1 MTDHASSLGAL
12 TSDRPPVLP
21 GGATP
26 DGVGTASPVDGGVTA
41 GGTATP
47 PPEPV
52 YTVVEDWVIDYF
64 LPMFRRT
71 LGGEF

>member
-1 MTDHASSLGAL
+1 MTDHASSLRAL

-47 PPEPV
+47 AA
-52 YTVVEDWVIDYF
+52 
-64 LPMFRRT
+64 
-71 LGGEF
+71 